1 MSCLNVLTVLACAL
15 CVCNAGT
22 FPFSDCMRTD
32 AQRNINNIVHVNA
45 ATASPF
51 PVVVPGPVDIV
62 GNLDVLKNITGPLKM
77 TLSIKRKVI
86 GLWVPIPCIS
96 NVGSCTYPDVCSL
109 LSSTFV
115 KNGAVD
121 CPVQLAAEGLP
132 CTCPIQAGHY
142 TLHHGHFQIP
152 ELSGVWSWL
161 ASGDYQI
168 RATLT
173 DAATTEVAC
182 HSMDLSIGAP
192 CSFFDCLF
200 G

>member
-1 MSCLNVLTVLACAL
+1 MSYLSVVIAICLV
-15 CVCNAGT
+15 CVCHAGT
-22 FPFSDCMRTD
+22 FPFSDCMRTNNE
-32 AQRNINNIVHVNA
+32 RNSNNIVHVNA

-62 GNLDVLKNITGPLKM
+62 GNLDVYKNITGPLQM
-77 TLSIKRKVI
+77 SLSVKRKVL

-96 NVGSCTYPDVCSL
+96 NVGSCTYDDVCSL
-109 LSSTFV
+109 LSSSFMKDGTA
-115 KNGAVD
+115 N
-121 CPVQLAAEGLP
+121 CPPQLSGEGLP
-132 CTCPIQAGHY
+132 CTCPIPAGHY
-142 TLHHGHFQIP
+142 ELRHGHFQIP

-173 DAATTEVAC
+173 DKARSTQVAC
-182 HSMDLSIGAP
+182 HSMDMSIGAP
-192 CSFFDCLF
+192 CSFFSCLF